1 MGKLK
6 PNMTHHFTPD
16 IKKDMR
22 DQKKKPDVNRNQPEP
37 PISTIRFFA
46 PKNSDIVDYWHV
58 VPKQKLDLDEV
69 MLSLMEKLQVQLMVY
84 AYWGYAF
91 DVFILGKG
99 VAWGDICQATFDTLK
114 EMR

>member
-1 MGKLK
+1 
-6 PNMTHHFTPD
+6 MTHHFTPD
-16 IKKDMR
+16 RKKRIR
-22 DQKKKPDVNRNQPEP
+22 DKNKKPDVNKNQPEP
-37 PISTIRFFA
+37 TISTIRLFS
-46 PKNSDIVDYWHV
+46 PKQNDPIDYWHV
-58 VPKQKLDLDEV
+58 NPKQKLDLDEV